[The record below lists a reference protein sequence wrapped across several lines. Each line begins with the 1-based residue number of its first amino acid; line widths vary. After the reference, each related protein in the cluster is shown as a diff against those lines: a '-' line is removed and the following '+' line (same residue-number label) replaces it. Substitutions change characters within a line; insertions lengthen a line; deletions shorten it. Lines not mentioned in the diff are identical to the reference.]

1 MIKLIKRIILLLI
14 LLAIVAIYFAVTD
27 GGDRFRW
34 LGRHSE
40 EAGRTI
46 KEKLDETAETADDV
60 KEVVEKSA
68 EGLEKLKDFK
78 KNLP

>member
-1 MIKLIKRIILLLI
+1 MIKLVKRIILLLI
-14 LLAIVAIYFAVTD
+14 LIGIVAIYFAVTG

-34 LGRHSE
+34 LADQSE

-46 KEKLDETAETADDV
+46 KEKLDETAETADEV

-68 EGLEKLKDFK
+68 EGLEKLKNLK

>member
-14 LLAIVAIYFAVTD
+14 LLGIVAIYFAITG
-27 GGDRFRW
+27 GGDKFRW
-34 LGRHSE
+34 LGQQSE
-40 EAGRTI
+40 ETGRTI

-68 EGLEKLKDFK
+68 EGLENLKDLK